1 MASTVLV
8 SSACS
13 CATELCSAYNGNSVG
28 SHNSRLIRTNVPAM
42 LLALEQELY
51 VLLYRLATNGRVAD
65 FGPKILS
72 RRTDSSV

>member
-1 MASTVLV
+1 MASIVLV
-8 SSACS
+8 NSDCS
-13 CATELCSAYNGNSVG
+13 CATELCSAYNRNGVG
-28 SHNSRLIRTNVPAM
+28 RHNPRLIRTNAPAM

-51 VLLYRLATNGRVAD
+51 VLLYRLATNGRVAG